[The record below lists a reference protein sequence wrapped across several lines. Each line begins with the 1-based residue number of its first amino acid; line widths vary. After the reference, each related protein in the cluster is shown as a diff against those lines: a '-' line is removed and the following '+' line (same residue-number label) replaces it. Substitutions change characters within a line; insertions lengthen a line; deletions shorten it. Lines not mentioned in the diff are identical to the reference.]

1 MYKYVR
7 NISIAQAIKE
17 WIALRKYA
25 ERSMKNISNKQM
37 WARFFRHQGAVY
49 RNILLLVEIMMVLS
63 PSNSVVERGFSILRN
78 ILSDKRLRFEVADF

>member
-7 NISIAQAIKE
+7 NISIAQAIQE

-63 PSNSVVERGFSILRN
+63 PSNSVVDRGFSILRN